1 MIAFIL
7 LALAQGG
14 PPDSVVYLL
23 SPTSTFDVRTGKAGL
38 FGFAGHEHIIRA
50 RAFAGRI
57 VYRPDSLAA
66 SRVEITVRSDSLEVL
81 TPPDTA
87 EIRKV
92 TAAMRTEV
100 LDVAT
105 YPEIRLMSRR
115 LQGSTQRLELI
126 AALTIKGQT
135 REVPI
140 VAEIQIGADTLVATS
155 TFAVKQTDFG
165 VRPYRGGP
173 AGTVRVADRV
183 TVSIRAVFVVTRP

>member
-23 SPTSTFDVRTGKAGL
+23 SPASTFDVRTGKAGL

-50 RAFAGRI
+50 RAFGGRV

-165 VRPYRGGP
+165 VKPYRGGP

-183 TVSIRAVFVVTRP
+183 TFSIRAVFVVTRP